1 MPCHAV
7 SQDETR
13 NINDE
18 LFCFQTQKTKSE
30 KNMFFIKI
38 NSKKFTYLSVK
49 HKIIKLL
56 EDNIGENLGD
66 LGYHNILVDPTLKA
80 QSIRKIID
88 KMNFMKV
95 KIFCYVKYTVK
106 RISIH
111 TIDLQRKYFFRI
123 FQTCG
128 ENICK
133 RHI

>member
-1 MPCHAV
+1 MDLNTDITP
-7 SQDETR
+7 
-13 NINDE
+13 
-18 LFCFQTQKTKSE
+18 FTKVNRSWIMDL
-30 KNMFFIKI
+30 N
-38 NSKKFTYLSVK
+38 VK

-56 EDNIGENLGD
+56 EDIIGENLGD
-66 LGYHNILVDPTLKA
+66 LGYRNILVDPTLKA

-106 RISIH
+106 RISMHI
-111 TIDLQRKYFFRI
+111 IDLRRKYFFRL

>member
-18 LFCFQTQKTKSE
+18 FFCFQTQKTKSE

-66 LGYHNILVDPTLKA
+66 LGYRNILVDPTLKA

>member
-1 MPCHAV
+1 
-7 SQDETR
+7 
-13 NINDE
+13 
-18 LFCFQTQKTKSE
+18 
-30 KNMFFIKI
+30 MFFIKI

-66 LGYHNILVDPTLKA
+66 LGYRNILVDPTSKA